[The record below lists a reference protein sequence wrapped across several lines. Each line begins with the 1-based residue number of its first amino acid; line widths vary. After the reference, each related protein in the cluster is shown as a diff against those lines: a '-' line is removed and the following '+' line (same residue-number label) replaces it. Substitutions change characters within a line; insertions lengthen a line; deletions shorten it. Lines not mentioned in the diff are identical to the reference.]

1 MKGPLMQTQE
11 IMTSY
16 FFPNPFGDGQSYSI
30 DAASLE
36 DAQAQLNQPTV
47 ETVSEPIEEQPEAEP
62 SDEPSSEEST
72 TEPEH
77 PETPEPPAPAD
88 LSEEELPS

>member
-1 MKGPLMQTQE
+1 MQTQE

-36 DAQAQLNQPTV
+36 DAQAQLNQPIV
-47 ETVSEPIEEQPEAEP
+47 ESVSAPVEEPSEPAATSPAPAGEP
-62 SDEPSSEEST
+62 IT
-72 TEPEH
+72 
-77 PETPEPPAPAD
+77 PETPAPAASAD
-88 LSEEELPS
+88 PSAEELQS